1 MRPTFPDS
9 AVVHA
14 REALMLRGGRWT
26 RTAVK
31 VRWGLFDHPVHG
43 PVLIDTGYGPSVTTG
58 ATRSLALRLYAA
70 LFGPH
75 LHDEGTV
82 EPVLARR
89 GLTTRDVRWII
100 VTHFHADHVGE
111 LKRFPNARFVAD
123 LAAWRRIRT
132 NPTWANLRHGI
143 FTELVPPDFEARA
156 IDIADLPI
164 RPAPL
169 GLPDGHDVF
178 GDGTVL
184 AIPLPGHA
192 EGHFGV
198 CFPREAPP
206 LLYAADTQWLLPA
219 LAEGRAPGFPA
230 ALIAT
235 DRSAAAA
242 STAQVDAFRRAG
254 GTVVLCHD
262 PARTSHDAEEGER

>member
-14 REALMLRGGRWT
+14 REALMLRGGGWT

-43 PVLIDTGYGPSVTTG
+43 PVAIDTGYGPSVTT
-58 ATRSLALRLYAA
+58 APARSLALRIYAT
-70 LFGPH
+70 LFGPR
-75 LHDEGTV
+75 LHDAGTI
-82 EPVLARR
+82 EAVLARR
-89 GLTTRDVRWII
+89 GLTPQDVRLII

-111 LKRFPNARFVAD
+111 LKRFPNARFVTD
-123 LAAWRRIRT
+123 LTAWRRIRA

-143 FTELVPPDFEARA
+143 FTELVPSDFEARA
-156 IDIADLPI
+156 VDLAALPLS
-164 RPAPL
+164 PAPL
-169 GLPDGHDVF
+169 GLPDGRDLF
-178 GDGTVL
+178 GDGSVL

-192 EGHFGV
+192 DGHFGV

-206 LLYAADTQWLLPA
+206 LLYAADTQWLLDALPA
-219 LAEGRAPGFPA
+219 DRSPGFPA

-235 DRSAAAA
+235 DRAAAAA
-242 STAQVDAFRRAG
+242 STALVHAFRRAG

-262 PARTSHDAEEGER
+262 PAETSHDAEGTSR